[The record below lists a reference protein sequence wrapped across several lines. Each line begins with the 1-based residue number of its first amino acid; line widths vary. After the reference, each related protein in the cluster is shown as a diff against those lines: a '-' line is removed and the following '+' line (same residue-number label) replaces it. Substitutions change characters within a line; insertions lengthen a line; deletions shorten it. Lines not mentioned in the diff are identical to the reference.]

1 MHNALLVA
9 CLFLALLLTC
19 RTVMRD
25 GTRNSWG
32 LGRLFNNCI
41 ISSVFT
47 GATEGHVLRLKGL
60 ALPPGKPGFESQLR
74 GALGMTLDISLNLF
88 LESHDPIRARR
99 NSQASGGSGPTEH
112 GIGLGFR
119 GGPCSCCASFL

>member
-1 MHNALLVA
+1 MHDALLVA
-9 CLFLALLLTC
+9 CLFLALLLMC

-32 LGRLFNNCI
+32 LGRLFNCI

-74 GALGMTLDISLNLF
+74 GALGMTLDISLKVT
-88 LESHDPIRARR
+88 
-99 NSQASGGSGPTEH
+99 GGQG
-112 GIGLGFR
+112 
-119 GGPCSCCASFL
+119 